1 MDVLQR
7 GGEQLAPY
15 ARGLVLATLGR
26 PEAAPAEADAILS
39 AAERLR
45 VDPLH
50 YAIHHFRLDE
60 SAALERAAHWARFG
74 FSEVV
79 PTNVVPTRAID
90 RLDGLGDVRTF
101 RGMIFDR
108 EVTFCAPR
116 FEDLLRLAVA
126 QSSDPEIARRT
137 CIVPSRALR
146 AAIAAT
152 HKDELLAEARHRLT
166 RRWPRASAN
175 VDLPKAVRMG
185 FVLAFSSA
193 TVAAAVAPFFA
204 RELLLPFI
212 AVMFLVPALLKFLA
226 AFARVRPAEPIAL
239 LTDEQ
244 LPHYSILIPL
254 RDEAGMVPL
263 LKRAMLAL
271 DYPAVKLDIKF
282 LVEDRSPET
291 VEAVKSLLGDP
302 RFELVVVPDASPRTK
317 PKALNFALPLCR
329 GTHVVVFDAED
340 IPDPGQLRLAASR
353 FAADPGLDCLQAE
366 LVIDNHEESWITALF
381 AGEYA
386 GQFGKMLPFLGRWR
400 LPMPLGGTSNHFR
413 TAALRELGHWD
424 AYNVTEDADLGTRLS
439 RLRYNT
445 DMLASET
452 SEEAPIT
459 LGAWMVQRTRWIKG
473 WMQTFIVHNSKPRE
487 FLADIGWRNFLFFE
501 IYVGNLILS
510 SLLHTVFIGSFVLRA
525 ALGEGIIV
533 EDGVDA
539 AYLVILVVG
548 YGGAVALVVAGLLRR
563 RSFALI
569 PMQILLPVYW
579 ALHSIAALFAAHQL
593 LVRPYFWG
601 KTAHGRTRR
610 PRRFA
615 AG

>member
-1 MDVLQR
+1 
-7 GGEQLAPY
+7 
-15 ARGLVLATLGR
+15 
-26 PEAAPAEADAILS
+26 
-39 AAERLR
+39 
-45 VDPLH
+45 
-50 YAIHHFRLDE
+50 
-60 SAALERAAHWARFG
+60 
-74 FSEVV
+74 
-79 PTNVVPTRAID
+79 
-90 RLDGLGDVRTF
+90 
-101 RGMIFDR
+101 
-108 EVTFCAPR
+108 
-116 FEDLLRLAVA
+116 
-126 QSSDPEIARRT
+126 
-137 CIVPSRALR
+137 
-146 AAIAAT
+146 
-152 HKDELLAEARHRLT
+152 
-166 RRWPRASAN
+166 
-175 VDLPKAVRMG
+175 
-185 FVLAFSSA
+185 
-193 TVAAAVAPFFA
+193 
-204 RELLLPFI
+204 
-212 AVMFLVPALLKFLA
+212 
-226 AFARVRPAEPIAL
+226 
-239 LTDEQ
+239 
-244 LPHYSILIPL
+244 
-254 RDEAGMVPL
+254 
-263 LKRAMLAL
+263 
-271 DYPAVKLDIKF
+271 VKLDIKF

-381 AGEYA
+381 AAEYA